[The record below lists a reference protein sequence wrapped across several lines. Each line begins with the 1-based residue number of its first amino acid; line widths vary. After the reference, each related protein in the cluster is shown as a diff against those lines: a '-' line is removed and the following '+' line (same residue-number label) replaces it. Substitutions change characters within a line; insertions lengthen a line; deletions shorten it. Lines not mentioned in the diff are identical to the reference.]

1 MASRMRKEELFR
13 QKDLAATLKRIRDK
27 GRDGFYTG
35 ETAKLIVAEM
45 KRGADLLR
53 SRILKIYASVIRDPV
68 QGTYRGYEIIS
79 TGPPS
84 SGGVALVQML
94 NILEGYNLEEYRLEF
109 VESRSPD
116 DGSDAA
122 SLCGQCRISGR
133 PRFRENSRRMADIEK
148 ICRAAPGNN

>member
-1 MASRMRKEELFR
+1 MHRSFETRFKE
-13 QKDLAATLKRIRDK
+13 KCI
-27 GRDGFYTG
+27 
-35 ETAKLIVAEM
+35 
-45 KRGADLLR
+45 
-53 SRILKIYASVIRDPV
+53 
-68 QGTYRGYEIIS
+68 RGYEIIS
-79 TGPPS
+79 TGPPRC

-94 NILEGYNLEEYRLEF
+94 NILEGYNLEGYGCSF

-122 SLCGQCRISGR
+122 SLCGPCRISGR